1 MASDSRNSSVL
12 LWGITTALVAA
23 VVIFFAYQWLFAT
36 SNEKLPEYQD
46 INAQSVSPAKK
57 SAVPASV
64 EQPPVATEEETIKLV
79 EEDLLKAPVPE
90 NASLAKEEIARMD
103 DLQAQLKD
111 QEKILKQQHAD
122 ADELIKLKEEQLKLL
137 EAQLAQN

>member
-12 LWGITTALVAA
+12 LWGITAALVAA

-64 EQPPVATEEETIKLV
+64 EQTPVATEEETIKLV

-111 QEKILKQQHAD
+111 QEKMLKQQHAD